1 MCGNVQERVFIN
13 ITDTK
18 HSLIVKHR
26 EHFAWGD
33 IISVALAQHWNE
45 KRHLCIVKKSLE

>member
-18 HSLIVKHR
+18 HGLILKHR
-26 EHFAWGD
+26 EHFALGD
-33 IISVALAQHWNE
+33 IINVAFSPTKTGMN
-45 KRHLCIVKKSLE
+45 